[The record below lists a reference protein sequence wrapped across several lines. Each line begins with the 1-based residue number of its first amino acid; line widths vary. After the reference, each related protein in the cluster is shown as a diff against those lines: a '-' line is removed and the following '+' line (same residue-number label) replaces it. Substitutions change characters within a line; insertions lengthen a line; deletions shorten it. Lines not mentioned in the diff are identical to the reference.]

1 MVGQF
6 FRSLHLCRMI
16 PAVVIIWVATSIVQ
30 PAVSGGVKEL
40 AGRWSGWGSVKHS
53 NGATERVKCV
63 ATYFVKKAGAL
74 INQNL
79 RCASASYKIDAEAH
93 YNVRGTALSGEWEER
108 THSAKGNVQGRMTG
122 NGFKLAVKG
131 DTFTANMIVTSSRC
145 KQSINISPRGLD
157 VSRISIGLKKC

>member
-1 MVGQF
+1 MVNQF
-6 FRSLHLCRMI
+6 RKWYLGCL
-16 PAVVIIWVATSIVQ
+16 VATTATTLMLALMVQ
-30 PAVSGGVKEL
+30 PVAAANVKNL
-40 AGRWSGWGSVKHS
+40 AGRWSGWGSVKLS
-53 NGATERVKCV
+53 NGATEQVKCV

-79 RCASASYKIDAEAH
+79 RCASASYKIDAKAN
-93 YNVRGTALSGEWEER
+93 YNVKGSALTGEWEER

-122 NGFKLAVKG
+122 DGFQLAVKG
-131 DTFTANMIVTSSRC
+131 ETFSARMIVSSSRC